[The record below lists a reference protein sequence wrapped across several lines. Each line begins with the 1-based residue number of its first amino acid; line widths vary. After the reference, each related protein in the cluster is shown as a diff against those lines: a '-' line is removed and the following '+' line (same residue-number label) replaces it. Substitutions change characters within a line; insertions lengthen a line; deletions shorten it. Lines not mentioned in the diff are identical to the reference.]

1 LIICVFFQGL
11 AMEEPIAHEAEPMS
25 DASTTP
31 KVEENETV
39 GPPRVRKIRK
49 VLKQNEH
56 GELTAEFDVKDDG
69 TAQLVGFVVRKRK
82 AVDNAIELKGGERHQ
97 LKRTIKRRIVSK
109 DLAQSIHNSAS
120 LKELLGEEVVS
131 AATLH
136 EVPFNHQVLSLQ
148 PRLC

>member
-1 LIICVFFQGL
+1 
-11 AMEEPIAHEAEPMS
+11 MEETIVPAPEPEAMS

-31 KVEENETV
+31 KVVENEAA

-82 AVDNAIELKGGERHQ
+82 AVENAIELNGGERHQ

-109 DLAQSIHNSAS
+109 DLAQSIQNSAS

-136 EVPFNHQVLSLQ
+136 EVPFNRQVLSLQ

>member
-1 LIICVFFQGL
+1 
-11 AMEEPIAHEAEPMS
+11 MEEPLTPAQGPAAMS

-31 KVEENETV
+31 P
-39 GPPRVRKIRK
+39 GPLRVLKIRK

-56 GELTAEFDVKDDG
+56 GELTAEFDVKEDG

-82 AVDNAIELKGGERHQ
+82 LADVESASEPNGGERHQ

-109 DLAQSIHNSAS
+109 DLAQSIQNSAS

-136 EVPFNHQVLSLQ
+136 EVPFNRQVLSLQ